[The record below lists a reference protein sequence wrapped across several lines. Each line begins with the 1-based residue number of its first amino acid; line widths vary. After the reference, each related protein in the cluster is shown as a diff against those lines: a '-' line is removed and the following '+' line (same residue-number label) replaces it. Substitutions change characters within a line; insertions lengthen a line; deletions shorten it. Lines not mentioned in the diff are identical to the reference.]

1 MKKNKVAIVTGG
13 GRGIGKG
20 ISLGLGKD
28 GIDVAVVYHSRSD
41 DAQKV
46 VAELVANGV
55 KANFYK
61 ADVAIK
67 TQVQKLMQE
76 VLNDFGKVDILVN
89 NAGIATKS
97 KTVDLSEED
106 WERVMDV
113 NVKGTFFCCQATI
126 PIMQAQKN
134 GRIVNF
140 SSIAGQTGGGIGPH
154 YATAKAGII
163 GLTRFMARELG
174 PDGITVNAIAPSG
187 IPTDLLY
194 DMGFNPNPDRPVG
207 RVGNLD
213 DCAAAVRYFVSDAAS
228 YVTGQLLAVNGG
240 VFMG

>member
-1 MKKNKVAIVTGG
+1 MKNKKVAIVTGG

-20 ISLGLGKD
+20 ISLGLGED
-28 GIDVAVVYHSRSD
+28 GIGVAVVYHSRPE
-41 DAQKV
+41 DAQNV

-55 KANFYK
+55 KAHFYK

-67 TQVQKLMQE
+67 AQVQEMVQK
-76 VLNDFGKVDILVN
+76 VIDDFGRVDILVN
-89 NAGIATKS
+89 NAGIATQS

-106 WERVMDV
+106 WNLVMDA
-113 NVKGTFFCCQATI
+113 NVKGTFFCCQETI
-126 PIMQAQKN
+126 PIMQAQKK

-140 SSIAGQTGGGIGPH
+140 SSIAGQTGGAIGPH
-154 YATAKAGII
+154 YAAAKAGLI

-187 IPTDLLY
+187 IPTDLLS
-194 DMGFNPNPDRPVG
+194 DMGFNPNPNRPVG